1 MTRTLR
7 VLQWCVEWFYV
18 WVVLP
23 MEQGTQR
30 LYVWLDDRIHHI
42 NYAPEKRFMRGK
54 KGPVSKK

>member
-18 WVVLP
+18 WVALP
-23 MEQGTQR
+23 MEQGAKS
-30 LYVWLDDRIHHI
+30 LYVWLDDQIDLTE
-42 NYAPEKRFMRGK
+42 YAPEKRFMRGK

>member
-18 WVVLP
+18 WVALP
-23 MEQGTQR
+23 MEQGAKS
-30 LYVWLDDRIHHI
+30 LYVWLDDQIDLMK
-42 NYAPEKRFMRGK
+42 YAPEKRFMRGQ

>member
-18 WVVLP
+18 WVALP
-23 MEQGTQR
+23 MEQGAKS
-30 LYVWLDDRIHHI
+30 LYVWLDDQIDLMK
-42 NYAPEKRFMRGK
+42 YAPEKRFMRGK

>member
-23 MEQGTQR
+23 TQQGTETV
-30 LYVWLDDRIHHI
+30 YTWLDDRIDRMK
-42 NYAPEKRFMRGK
+42 YAPEKRFMRGK